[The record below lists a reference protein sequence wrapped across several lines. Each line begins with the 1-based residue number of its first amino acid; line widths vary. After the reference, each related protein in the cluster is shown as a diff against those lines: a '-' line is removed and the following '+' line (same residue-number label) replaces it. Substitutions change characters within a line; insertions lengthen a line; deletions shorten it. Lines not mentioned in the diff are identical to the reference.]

1 MANIGETEMA
11 LARVYASAMIAL
23 AEKQGE
29 MGFLES
35 ELVEL
40 VSFMDQDAALERFLD
55 SPMVD
60 ADARERSIE
69 KIFRGRA
76 SDLLVNSLQ
85 VLNRKGR
92 LGLIRGVV
100 EAYRHER
107 QEREGRIEVRVSSAT
122 ALSEFARQRLHE
134 ILKSKTGC
142 DVDLVEKV
150 NPDLIGG
157 LVIHMGDQKFD
168 ASIAH
173 RIQRLSKSL
182 RRRTREELYGG
193 RSYVADS
200 AA

>member
-40 VSFMDQDAALERFLD
+40 VSCMDKDAALERFFD

-60 ADARERSIE
+60 TDARERSIE

-76 SDLLVNSLQ
+76 SDLLVNSMQ

-92 LGLIRGVV
+92 LGLMRGVV

-107 QEREGRIEVRVSSAT
+107 QEREGRIEVRVTSAT
-122 ALSEFARQRLHE
+122 ALTETARRRLQE
-134 ILKSKTGC
+134 VLKSKTGC

-157 LVIHMGDQKFD
+157 FVVHMGDQKFD

-173 RIQRLSKSL
+173 RIKRLSESL
-182 RRRTREELYGG
+182 QRRAREKLYGG
-193 RSYVADS
+193 NSHVADS
-200 AA
+200 VA